1 MGKQFA
7 VAVPP
12 QKWIKKGER
21 VLMPNYARFPLV
33 FTEGSGS
40 ILLSADNTPYLD
52 FVSGIAV
59 NSLGHC
65 NKTLVNAIC
74 KQANTLL
81 HISNLYYNIPQI
93 ELAEWL
99 TEHSFADQAFFCNSG
114 AEANEAAIKLA
125 RLFAKT
131 INPQRFEII
140 SAENSFHGRTLATL
154 AATGQKKHQKGFEPL
169 PKGFKHV
176 PFDDAQAIEKAITPK
191 TAAIFLEPIQGE
203 GGVKIPKSNYL
214 AEVRKL
220 CDKNNLLLIFD
231 EVQTGMGRTGTL
243 FAYEQSGI
251 TPDIMTLAK
260 GLGGGFPIGAML
272 ATKKISTVFTP
283 GKHASTFGGNP
294 LACSAAN
301 AVTQQMTPV
310 FLKRTQGAGQY
321 LLKKLVLMQS
331 QTGLIK
337 EVRGAGLLVGIDLL
351 VPALE
356 VMKKAHN
363 KGLLLSRTSEN
374 TLRMTPPLTVSR
386 KEIDQAVSI
395 LKEVL
400 GVKA

>member
-1 MGKQFA
+1 LEKQS
-7 VAVPP
+7 
-12 QKWIKKGER
+12 KWIKKGER

-33 FTEGSGS
+33 FTRGQGST
-40 ILLSADNTPYLD
+40 LVDADGTSYLD

-59 NSLGHC
+59 NSLGHS
-65 NKTLVNAIC
+65 NKSLVDAIC
-74 KQANTLL
+74 KQAKSLV

-99 TEHSFADQAFFCNSG
+99 TNHSFADQVFFCNSG

-125 RLFAKT
+125 RLYAKT
-131 INPQRFEII
+131 INPKRFEII

-154 AATGQKKHQKGFEPL
+154 SATGQKKYQKGFEPL
-169 PKGFKHV
+169 PRGFLHV
-176 PFDDAQAIEKAITPK
+176 PFDDVLAIEKAITPN
-191 TAAIFLEPIQGE
+191 TAAVLLEPIQGE

-214 AEVRKL
+214 AAVRKL
-220 CDKNNLLLIFD
+220 CDKNKVLLILD
-231 EVQTGMGRTGTL
+231 EVQTGMGRTGTI

-251 TPDIMTLAK
+251 VPDILTLAK

-272 ATKKISTVFTP
+272 SKKNISACFTP

-294 LACSAAN
+294 LACSSAN
-301 AVTQQMTPV
+301 AVAKQMAPH
-310 FLKRTQGAGQY
+310 FLKRIQGAGQY
-321 LLKKLVLMQS
+321 LFKKLVLMQS

-337 EVRGAGLLVGIDLL
+337 EVRGAGLLIGIDISH
-351 VPALE
+351 PALK
-356 VMKKAHN
+356 VMEKAHN

-374 TLRMTPPLTVSR
+374 TLRMTPPLMVSR